1 MSKKLD
7 SITRKTFNALYD
19 YFNDP
24 ESIKLVLLPEGMKG
38 TDCAV
43 LCKVANSVI
52 HDGQIDYI
60 QTTAEGIGTAI
71 TNFFDAK
78 KLLMPD
84 LCDRY
89 VHILALGFS
98 DIDFDILNDLEIE
111 GYNIVVTDIPCKIYT
126 SAPFV
131 DGAAAVV
138 DNRIHANVFV
148 AGWHTGDSPLTELAS
163 FITELLTNYGKLVYR
178 DTIDVVKKFCK
189 SSGRAGDKIKADFVK
204 YPVNIHWLINGD
216 INLNI
221 FPVIWP
227 MFTAK
232 TVHTMFYNYANRT
245 DNIPGYVDAMAEWI
259 CNGKLYGD
267 KGMAD
272 TIRGLGGSRTV
283 TDSVYYSTVC
293 KIDTA
298 KMSSSDRFLDTALR
312 YELKL
317 YIDTLCKIR
326 SNTVGLADV
335 TTRFAG
341 FRGLNFRIINNPG
354 IVIHTADLNE
364 HLEYENSAY
373 KFIMKMLNVCL
384 PCDDHTVSANRKVRS
399 IPIATD
405 DGGPIYTDKTAG
417 IGMII
422 KCDPNSNKFKII
434 INDRVYFRKATDMV
448 DILKDAIDEFN
459 PDNDCDL
466 YSTSVVEKATYDL
479 SDPDIIVEGRD
490 EHDDLG
496 EDEEDVSDD

>member
-1 MSKKLD
+1 
-7 SITRKTFNALYD
+7 
-19 YFNDP
+19 
-24 ESIKLVLLPEGMKG
+24 
-38 TDCAV
+38 
-43 LCKVANSVI
+43 
-52 HDGQIDYI
+52 
-60 QTTAEGIGTAI
+60 
-71 TNFFDAK
+71 
-78 KLLMPD
+78 
-84 LCDRY
+84 
-89 VHILALGFS
+89 
-98 DIDFDILNDLEIE
+98 
-111 GYNIVVTDIPCKIYT
+111 
-126 SAPFV
+126 
-131 DGAAAVV
+131 
-138 DNRIHANVFV
+138 
-148 AGWHTGDSPLTELAS
+148 
-163 FITELLTNYGKLVYR
+163 
-178 DTIDVVKKFCK
+178 
-189 SSGRAGDKIKADFVK
+189 
-204 YPVNIHWLINGD
+204 
-216 INLNI
+216 
-221 FPVIWP
+221 
-227 MFTAK
+227 
-232 TVHTMFYNYANRT
+232 
-245 DNIPGYVDAMAEWI
+245 
-259 CNGKLYGD
+259 
-267 KGMAD
+267 MAD

-459 PDNDCDL
+459 PDNNCDL
-466 YSTSVVEKATYDL
+466 YSTSAVEKATYDL